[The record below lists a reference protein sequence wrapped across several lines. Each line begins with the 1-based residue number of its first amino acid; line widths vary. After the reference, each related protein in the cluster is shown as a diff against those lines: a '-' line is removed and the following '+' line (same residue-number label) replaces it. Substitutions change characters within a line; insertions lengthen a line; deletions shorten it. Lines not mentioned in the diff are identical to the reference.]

1 MLKKN
6 RLKGARNGSMMLN
19 LGQKAWE
26 EMVRHAVE
34 TFPEECCGVI
44 LYNGASDEVFRCRN
58 IQNTLHAL
66 DPETYPRD
74 ATIAYAMDPKE
85 LESII
90 HEAKSTGAKIKAF
103 YHSHPGHEAY
113 FSQEDRAFATPF
125 GEPTYPESAQI
136 VISIYDRTVKR
147 ISAYAWS
154 EEKKDFVEIAL
165 TK

>member
-1 MLKKN
+1 MVL
-6 RLKGARNGSMMLN
+6 S

-34 TFPEECCGVI
+34 AFPEECCGII
-44 LYNGASDEVFRCRN
+44 LYNGKSDETRRCRN

-85 LESII
+85 LDSII
-90 HEAKSTGAKIKAF
+90 REAEATGANIKAF

-113 FSQEDRAFATPF
+113 FSQEDKAFAAPF
-125 GEPTYPESAQI
+125 GEPTYPESAQV
-136 VISIYDRTVKR
+136 VISIYDRIVKR

-154 EEKKDFVEIAL
+154 EEKEDFVEI
-165 TK
+165 TVRKI